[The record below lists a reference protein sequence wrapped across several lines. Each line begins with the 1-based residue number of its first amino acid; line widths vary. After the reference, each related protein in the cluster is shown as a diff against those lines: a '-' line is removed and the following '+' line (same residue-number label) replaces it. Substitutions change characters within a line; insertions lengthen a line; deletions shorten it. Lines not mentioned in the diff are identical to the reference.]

1 MPFPKKMKPGESEAG
16 EPGEAADPAESALM
30 HIHRSILGRMGEKLA
45 ARMPK
50 PPKPADLPMAHDSPP
65 KSPAAAHVDKLKA
78 HLARGK

>member
-1 MPFPKKMKPGESEAG
+1 MPKHMGEKEKH
-16 EPGEAADPAESALM
+16 EPAEEALL

-50 PPKPADLPMAHDSPP
+50 HEKKPDLPMAADAPP